1 MKELNLKATKVFKK
15 NYQALQDGYRY
26 LVNQGGSGSSKTY
39 SIAQLIIILCHEQT
53 GNRFSIIRK
62 SLPDLKKS
70 AMRDFI
76 NLLRNYNLYNEDNHN
91 KTDNIYEL
99 NGNEIEFFGLEK
111 GQKVRGARRDYLWLN
126 EANEIDLDS
135 FRQLAMRT
143 SEVVFMDY
151 NPSAE
156 DHWIYDE
163 VLTKDKT
170 KKIRSTF
177 KDNPFLPEKERKEIK
192 SFKNKDQNYWRI
204 YGLGKIGKAQ
214 NKIYSHWQH
223 CDELPEEGERVFGI
237 DFGYSNPTTLVEVVI
252 NDDDI
257 YVEEK
262 FYKTQMTDDDIIK
275 EVEKYC
281 NENDYIYCDSEDPK
295 AIEKLRQANFNAKEA
310 EKGKG
315 SVMSGIK
322 EIQKRNFYIVKGSTN
337 LLDEVKSYSWKTK
350 NDKILDKPVK
360 LKDHALDATRYCVFT
375 HLNKGYVGL
384 I

>member
-1 MKELNLKATKVFKK
+1 MKKLNLKATKVFQK
-15 NYQALQDGYRY
+15 NYKALQEGYRY

-39 SIAQLIIILCHEQT
+39 SIAQLIIILCHEET

-76 NLLRNYNLYNEDNHN
+76 NLLREYDLYSDDNHN
-91 KTDNIYEL
+91 KTDNVYEL
-99 NGNEIEFFGLEK
+99 NGNEVEFFGLEI

-126 EANEIDLDS
+126 EANEIDKDS
-135 FRQLAMRT
+135 YRQLAMRT
-143 SEVVFMDY
+143 SDAIFMDY

-156 DHWIYDE
+156 DHWIYDD
-163 VLTKDKT
+163 VLTEDDAI
-170 KKIRSTF
+170 KIRSTY
-177 KDNPFLPEKERKEIK
+177 KDNPFLPEEEKKEIQ

-204 YGLGKIGKAQ
+204 YGLGKVGRAQ
-214 NKIYSHWQH
+214 NKIYSHWEH
-223 CDELPEEGERVFGI
+223 CNELPEEGERIFGM
-237 DFGYSNPTTLVEVVI
+237 DFGYSNPTALVEVVI
-252 NDDDI
+252 NDNDI

-262 FYKTQMTDDDIIK
+262 FYKTQMTDDDIIN
-275 EVEKYC
+275 EVDKYC
-281 NENDYIYCDSEDPK
+281 ESDDYIYCDTEDPK

-350 NDKILDKPVK
+350 NDKILDEPVK
-360 LKDHALDATRYCVFT
+360 ANDHALDACRYACYT
-375 HLNKGYVGL
+375 HLNKGYKGL

>member
-26 LVNQGGSGSSKTY
+26 LVNQGGSGSSKTF

-281 NENDYIYCDSEDPK
+281 NKDDYIYCDSEDPK